1 MVVRAVDGG
10 GLENRWVNS
19 PGGSNPSPSDKLERC
34 PRGRRGQFAKLLYRF
49 GTEGS
54 NPSLSDGER
63 MKEKFI
69 KIRQKTEEIY
79 EFLKRLDWERILRI
93 TAYFPFI
100 GWLLPMYLRE
110 GSDEC
115 QKNAREGF
123 LLSAVSSGAF
133 ISLYLLRILVFGSI
147 KIAVFGITLLHI
159 IGVLVYLGLC
169 VWLMF
174 RTYRKGTF
182 QLPFL
187 SERAARLN
195 L

>member
-1 MVVRAVDGG
+1 
-10 GLENRWVNS
+10 
-19 PGGSNPSPSDKLERC
+19 
-34 PRGRRGQFAKLLYRF
+34 
-49 GTEGS
+49 
-54 NPSLSDGER
+54 

-79 EFLKRLDWERILRI
+79 VFLKRLDWERILRI

-123 LLSAVSSGAF
+123 LLSAVSSAAF

-169 VWLMF
+169 VWMMF

-182 QLPFL
+182 QLPLL